1 MGRTLS
7 AWVYRAQPGLHCILS
22 LTAVAELSSVTTCF
36 LASLPSLER
45 PMAPEGK
52 KGACRCGS
60 VGGLAQHETLTS
72 SAVLQ
77 KTKEMWKGRRLLP
90 WLCHWWGLGKR
101 CRLKTQRGSAQRGS
115 AETCVFPDFHITQD
129 MGRRASDLLDK
140 PAVTELHFRPPLPG
154 SYKIANPTAY

>member
-1 MGRTLS
+1 MNKYREKPEWGGHYPRGFI
-7 AWVYRAQPGLHCILS
+7 RAQPGLHCVLS
-22 LTAVAELSSVTTCF
+22 LTAVAELSSITTCF

-52 KGACRCGS
+52 KGAWRCGS

-101 CRLKTQRGSAQRGS
+101 CRLKTQRGSARDL
-115 AETCVFPDFHITQD
+115 CVPGFPYYAGYGTQD
-129 MGRRASDLLDK
+129 LRLARQARC
-140 PAVTELHFRPPLPG
+140 H
-154 SYKIANPTAY
+154 

>member
-7 AWVYRAQPGLHCILS
+7 AWVYQSTARPTLHIVLDRSGRAEQRHNLLPGS
-22 LTAVAELSSVTTCF
+22 PF
-36 LASLPSLER
+36 PSLER

-52 KGACRCGS
+52 KGAWRYGS

-72 SAVLQ
+72 SSVLQ

-101 CRLKTQRGSAQRGS
+101 CSLKTQRGSARDLG
-115 AETCVFPDFHITQD
+115 FPGFPYYAGYGTQ
-129 MGRRASDLLDK
+129 
-140 PAVTELHFRPPLPG
+140 ELKLARQARCH
-154 SYKIANPTAY
+154 